1 MSSSYRRRQAPV
13 SNGALAAA
21 ALCLA
26 AARAGAASWDLNPRL
41 EVGGTVNDNYRLAET
56 SADRVRVSGALVD
69 AQFAMRSLTPRS
81 ELTIVPR
88 VHSIYFPHDGADR
101 STDGFLDLDGE
112 YRTQKSAVGATA
124 QYADENVISSELLP
138 ANFPGVGLGEI
149 VGGTSGRVNVY
160 NRRRLARVAPLL
172 NYDFTPRRHL
182 HLDAEYLNASF
193 NRNLLQQMGFRN
205 AYGSAGM
212 AFDVSPRATF
222 TVRGVASRFEPD
234 GSPNS
239 TARYG
244 IETQWDVR
252 RSRIANL
259 YLRLGAERTA
269 ARTAVGT
276 LGSTGAVGGAGISC
290 SYQITQFV
298 LDAVRDLAPSAAGA
312 VAVHDELRFRMLRGL
327 RPRLSGFVG
336 VRAVRLRGAEQKAI
350 AIQGSDYVA
359 GSAGLELRITRNY
372 RLSGTYDYTWQHF
385 QGEPHAAANAVALS
399 IIYQPVSRF
408 EPLPLSYGVG
418 TERHE

>member
-1 MSSSYRRRQAPV
+1 MSSSYRKQRALV

-26 AARAGAASWDLNPRL
+26 AVRAGAASWDLNPRL
-41 EVGGTVNDNYRLAET
+41 EVGGTVNDNLRLAET
-56 SADRVRVSGALVD
+56 AADRVRVAGAAVD
-69 AQFAMRSLTPRS
+69 AQLAMRSLTPRS
-81 ELTIVPR
+81 ALTILPR
-88 VHSIYFPHDGADR
+88 VHSTYFPHDSADR

-112 YRTQKSAVGATA
+112 YRTLKSVVGATA
-124 QYADENVISSELLP
+124 QYADETVISSELLP
-138 ANFPGVGLGEI
+138 ANFPGVSLGEI
-149 VGGTSGRVNVY
+149 VGSTSGRVSVR
-160 NRRRLARVAPLL
+160 NRRRLERVAPLFTH
-172 NYDFTPRRHL
+172 DFTPRRHL

-193 NRNLLQQMGFRN
+193 DRNLLQQMGFRN
-205 AYGSAGM
+205 AYGSAGL
-212 AFDVSPRATF
+212 AFDLSPRATF

-234 GSPNS
+234 GSRNT

-244 IETQWDVR
+244 IETQWNLR
-252 RSRIANL
+252 RSQIANL
-259 YLRLGAERTA
+259 YLRLGADRTE
-269 ARTAVGT
+269 ARSALGT
-276 LGSTGAVGGAGISC
+276 LGSTGAVGGAGISW

-298 LDAVRDLAPSAAGA
+298 LDAVRGLAPSAAGA
-312 VAVHDELRFRMLRGL
+312 VVVHDELRFRVLRAL

-336 VRAVRLRGAEQKAI
+336 VRAVRMRGAEQKAI
-350 AIQGSDYVA
+350 PIQGSDYVA

-408 EPLPLSYGVG
+408 EPLPLSSGVG
-418 TERHE
+418 TERRE